1 MAKLNMIK
9 AEKRLLPLKWG
20 VGKGISTMGKKNSNL
35 LPRTMTDSPKR
46 KELMDAIF

>member
-20 VGKGISTMGKKNSNL
+20 VGKGVSTYEKKKFNL
-35 LPRTMTDSPKR
+35 LPCTMTDSPKR